1 MKVERQM
8 IRLIGFILTSLVVFS
23 GCSVK
28 HAQIDLSADETLS
41 LRVSDERIE
50 DKIASLQK
58 TLQSLS
64 SEVSEEEAKAFSRA
78 AVLYPYYLAKEY
90 DLVSPPKFHNF
101 LITIGIK
108 ERGLCY
114 HWAGDLISYFQKQG
128 FKSFDL
134 YRAVVEQ
141 GNLGEH
147 NAVVVTAKGR
157 PFSEGVI
164 LDAWRDS
171 SELFFKKVEEDQ
183 DYLWVQN
190 RKYKVIRG

>member
-1 MKVERQM
+1 M
-8 IRLIGFILTSLVVFS
+8 IREIGIMSIFIVVFV

-28 HAQIDLSADETLS
+28 YVQVELSEDE
-41 LRVSDERIE
+41 RVSLSMPDKRLQ
-50 DKIASLQK
+50 DKIVSLQK
-58 TLQSLS
+58 ELQSLS
-64 SEVSEEEAKAFSRA
+64 SEVSEDEAKAFSRA

-101 LITIGIK
+101 LITVGLK

-114 HWAGDLISYFQKQG
+114 HWTGDLIAYFQKYN
-128 FKSFDL
+128 FKNFDL

-157 PFSEGVI
+157 PFSEGIV

-171 SELFFKKVEEDQ
+171 SDLFFKKVGEDREYQ
-183 DYLWVQN
+183 WVKN
-190 RKYKVIRG
+190 KKYKVIRG

>member
-1 MKVERQM
+1 M
-8 IRLIGFILTSLVVFS
+8 IRAVGLIAISLVLFT

-28 HAQIDLSADETLS
+28 GVPVEISKDDMVSLSVPDVQLQ
-41 LRVSDERIE
+41 

-78 AVLYPYYLAKEY
+78 AVLYPYHLAKEY

-101 LITIGIK
+101 LITIGLK

-114 HWAGDLISYFQKQG
+114 HWAGDLIAYFQKQG

-141 GNLGEH
+141 GNFGEH

-157 PFSEGVI
+157 PFSEGIV

-171 SELFFKKVEEDQ
+171 SDIFFKKVREDR
-183 DYLWVQN
+183 DYSWVQN
-190 RKYKVIRG
+190 KKYKVIRG

>member
-1 MKVERQM
+1 MKVDTQM
-8 IRLIGFILTSLVVFS
+8 IRTIGLLFTFLVVFT

-28 HAQIDLSADETLS
+28 HAQIDLFAGGTLALS
-41 LRVSDERIE
+41 TPDDQVQ
-50 DKIASLQK
+50 DKILSLQK
-58 TLQSLS
+58 ALQSLS
-64 SEVSEEEAKAFSRA
+64 SEVNEEEAQSFSRA
-78 AVLYPYYLAKEY
+78 AVLYPYYLAERY
-90 DLVSPPKFHNF
+90 DLVAPPKFHNF
-101 LITIGIK
+101 LIIIGLK

-114 HWAGDLISYFQKQG
+114 HWAGDLTAYLQQQS

-157 PFSEGVI
+157 PFSEGIV

-171 SELFFKKVEEDQ
+171 SDLFFKKVDEDK

-190 RKYKVIRG
+190 LKYKVIKG

>member
-1 MKVERQM
+1 MKVDRQM
-8 IRLIGFILTSLVVFS
+8 IRVIGVMLISLSVFS

-28 HAQIDLSADETLS
+28 HAQIDLSADDTLS
-41 LRVSDERIE
+41 LRVPDEGIE
-50 DKIASLQK
+50 DKIASLEE
-58 TLQSLS
+58 TLRSLS
-64 SEVSEEEAKAFSRA
+64 LEVSEEEAKAFSRA

-90 DLVSPPKFHNF
+90 GLVSPPKFHNF

-114 HWAGDLISYFQKQG
+114 HWAGDMIAYFQKQN

-141 GNLGEH
+141 GNFDEH

-157 PFSEGVI
+157 PFSEGII

-171 SELFFKKVEEDQ
+171 SELFFKKIV
-183 DYLWVQN
+183 YLHN
-190 RKYKVIRG
+190 DF

>member
-1 MKVERQM
+1 M
-8 IRLIGFILTSLVVFS
+8 IRVIGVMLISFAVFS

-41 LRVSDERIE
+41 LRVPDEGIE
-50 DKIASLQK
+50 DKIASLEK

-64 SEVSEEEAKAFSRA
+64 PEVSKEEAKAFSRA

-114 HWAGDLISYFQKQG
+114 HWAGDLISYFKKRN

-157 PFSEGVI
+157 PFSEGVV

-183 DYLWVQN
+183 DYHWIQN

>member
-1 MKVERQM
+1 M
-8 IRLIGFILTSLVVFS
+8 IRAVGLIAISLVLFT

-28 HAQIDLSADETLS
+28 GVPVEISKDDMVSLSVPDVQLQ
-41 LRVSDERIE
+41 

-78 AVLYPYYLAKEY
+78 AVLYPYHLAKEY

-101 LITIGIK
+101 LITIGLK

-114 HWAGDLISYFQKQG
+114 HWAGDLIAYFQKHG

-141 GNLGEH
+141 GNFGEH

-157 PFSEGVI
+157 PFSEGIV

-171 SELFFKKVEEDQ
+171 SDIFFKKVREDR
-183 DYLWVQN
+183 DYSWVQN
-190 RKYKVIRG
+190 KKYKVIRG

>member
-1 MKVERQM
+1 M
-8 IRLIGFILTSLVVFS
+8 IREIGIMSIFIVVFA

-28 HAQIDLSADETLS
+28 YVQVELSEDE
-41 LRVSDERIE
+41 RVSLSMPDKRLQ
-50 DKIASLQK
+50 DKIVSLQK
-58 TLQSLS
+58 ELQSLS
-64 SEVSEEEAKAFSRA
+64 SEVSEDEAKAFSRA

-101 LITIGIK
+101 LITVGLK

-114 HWAGDLISYFQKQG
+114 HWTGDLIAYFQKYN
-128 FKSFDL
+128 FKNFDL

-157 PFSEGVI
+157 PFSEGIV

-171 SELFFKKVEEDQ
+171 SDLFFKKVGEDREYQ
-183 DYLWVQN
+183 WVKN
-190 RKYKVIRG
+190 KKYKVIRG

>member
-1 MKVERQM
+1 MKVDRQM
-8 IRLIGFILTSLVVFS
+8 IRAIGLIFIFLVILT

-28 HAQIDLSADETLS
+28 HVQIDLSADEALS
-41 LRVSDERIE
+41 LGTPDDRVQ
-50 DKIASLQK
+50 DKILSLQEA
-58 TLQSLS
+58 LQSLS
-64 SEVSEEEAKAFSRA
+64 SEVSEEEAQSFSRA
-78 AVLYPYYLAKEY
+78 AVLYPYYLADRY

-101 LITIGIK
+101 LITVGLK

-114 HWAGDLISYFQKQG
+114 HWTGDLIAYLQKQN

-147 NAVVVTAKGR
+147 NAVVVTAKGQ
-157 PFSEGVI
+157 PFSEGIV

-171 SELFFKKVEEDQ
+171 SDLFFTKVEEDRE
-183 DYLWVQN
+183 YFWVQN
-190 RKYKVIRG
+190 LKYKVIRG

>member
-1 MKVERQM
+1 MKVDTQM
-8 IRLIGFILTSLVVFS
+8 IRAIGILFIFLFVFT

-28 HAQIDLSADETLS
+28 HAQVGLSEDQTLLLSTPDEKVQNKID
-41 LRVSDERIE
+41 
-50 DKIASLQK
+50 SLQEA
-58 TLQSLS
+58 LQSLS

-78 AVLYPYYLAKEY
+78 AVLYPHYLAQGYE
-90 DLVSPPKFHNF
+90 LVSPPNLHNF
-101 LITIGIK
+101 LITIGLK

-114 HWAGDLISYFQKQG
+114 HWTGDLIAYLQKQS

-147 NAVVVTAKGR
+147 NAVVVTAKGE
-157 PFSEGVI
+157 PFSEGIV

-171 SELFFKKVEEDQ
+171 SDLFFKKVDEDRE
-183 DYLWVQN
+183 YLWVEN
-190 RKYKVIRG
+190 LKYKVIRG

>member
-1 MKVERQM
+1 M
-8 IRLIGFILTSLVVFS
+8 IREIGIMSIFIVVFA

-28 HAQIDLSADETLS
+28 YVQVELSEDE
-41 LRVSDERIE
+41 RVSLSMPDKRLQ
-50 DKIASLQK
+50 DKIVSLQK
-58 TLQSLS
+58 ELQSLS
-64 SEVSEEEAKAFSRA
+64 SEVSEDEAKAFSRA

-101 LITIGIK
+101 LITVGLK

-114 HWAGDLISYFQKQG
+114 HWTGDLIAYFQKYN
-128 FKSFDL
+128 FKNFDL

-157 PFSEGVI
+157 PFSEGIV

-171 SELFFKKVEEDQ
+171 SDLFFKKVGEDREYQ
-183 DYLWVQN
+183 WIKN
-190 RKYKVIRG
+190 KKYKVIRG